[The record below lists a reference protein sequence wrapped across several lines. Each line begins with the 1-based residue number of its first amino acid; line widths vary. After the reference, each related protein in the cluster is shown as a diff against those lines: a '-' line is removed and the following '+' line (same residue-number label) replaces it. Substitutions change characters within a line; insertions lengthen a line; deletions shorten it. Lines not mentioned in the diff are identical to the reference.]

1 MAGAD
6 QGWAAQPPGP
16 ALASA
21 LAPSRIPH
29 SARRSAAQ
37 LVHEPSTP
45 ASRESLTGPAR
56 LAEFFAPRSI
66 AVVGASAG
74 SGWARFVYA
83 AAAATGF
90 AGDLIP
96 VHHTK
101 PTVFGRPAARSL
113 RELDVNADLAFL
125 LVPTGAVE
133 SVLDDAAAA
142 GMRSAVVLASDYGET
157 GPEGKAREERL
168 AERAASRGI
177 TLLGPNCLGFINAH
191 ARVAPFALTVPTP
204 LAAGPVGIALQS
216 GALASVI
223 LNFARSR
230 AIGVST
236 LVTLGNEAMISASD
250 VIGYLADD
258 ERTRVICLFLE
269 QIGDPAEFAAAAR
282 KAAAAGKPIVALK
295 AGSSPAG
302 MRAALA
308 HTGAIAGDDAVVDA
322 AFRQLNVIRV
332 TSIEELLST
341 AALLGYGR
349 PLTGRRMG
357 VLTASGGACGIIA
370 DRAAAQGI
378 VIPSFA
384 PSTAAAIAPHVPPF
398 AQVRNPLDV
407 TGYFLA
413 NRRTSALTAIDHALD
428 AAVDDKGLDFVFFSG
443 PTLPDTKP
451 ADEKLAGLLEE
462 RVAWVGRRM
471 ASAPIPVVAVGYTCV
486 DVTEYGRDLLGR
498 HGIHMLGGIELGL
511 TAIGNALR
519 WAEGRERSWP
529 GPVPLSHANPAPLSH
544 ANPAPLS
551 RANPALPAPHGAWRE
566 SDARALLTSCGI
578 PVVPG
583 VLADSPRTAAEAA
596 RRLGYPVALRIS
608 SARITHKSDAGGVAL
623 GLRTTAHVQAGYRR
637 VRAAAAG
644 LPAADVDGVMVSP
657 MRAGGVELLA
667 GVSVDPVFG
676 PVLAVGLGGIWVEVF
691 GDVSLRVLP
700 VGLDEVLRMLS
711 ELRGEPLLRGERGG
725 RPADLRSLAT
735 TILRIADAALSLGNS
750 LRSLEVNPLWVDGDR
765 IEALDFLV
773 ITAAPT
779 DDAPNGIEQAPTERI
794 SDHEARLQH

>member
-6 QGWAAQPPGP
+6 G
-16 ALASA
+16 L
-21 LAPSRIPH
+21 
-29 SARRSAAQ
+29 Q
-37 LVHEPSTP
+37 LVREPGAS
-45 ASRESLTGPAR
+45 ASRESVAGPER

-66 AVVGASAG
+66 AVVGASSE
-74 SGWARFVYA
+74 SGWARFVFA

-90 AGDLIP
+90 DGDLIP
-96 VHHTK
+96 VHQTK
-101 PTVFGRPAARSL
+101 GTVFGRPAPRSL
-113 RELDVNADLAFL
+113 RELDEPADLAFL
-125 LVPTGAVE
+125 LVPTEAVE

-142 GMRSAVVLASDYGET
+142 GVRGAVVLASGFGET
-157 GPEGKAREERL
+157 GPEGKALEERL
-168 AERAASRGI
+168 AARAASHGI

-191 ARVAPFALTVPTP
+191 ARAAAFALTVPTP

-223 LNFARSR
+223 LSFAKSR

-236 LVTLGNEAMISASD
+236 LATVGNEAMVSASD

-258 ERTRVICLFLE
+258 ERTAVICLFLE
-269 QIGDPAEFAAAAR
+269 QLGDPVEFAAAAR
-282 KAAAAGKPIVALK
+282 KASAAGKPIVALK
-295 AGSSPAG
+295 AGSSSAG
-302 MRAALA
+302 KEAALA

-332 TSIEELLST
+332 ASIEELLST

-349 PLTGRRMG
+349 RPTGRRMG
-357 VLTASGGACGIIA
+357 VLTASGGACDIIA

-378 VIPSFA
+378 VIPAFSH
-384 PSTAAAIAPHVPPF
+384 STTAAIAPHVPPF

-413 NRRTSALTAIDHALD
+413 HQRTSALTAIDHALD
-428 AAVDDKGLDFVFFSG
+428 AAVDDQGLDFVFFSG

-462 RVAWVGRRM
+462 RMAWVGRRM
-471 ASAPIPVVAVGYTCV
+471 ASAPIPVVAVGHTCV
-486 DVTEYGRDLLGR
+486 DVTEYARDVLGR
-498 HGIHMLGGIELGL
+498 HGIHMLGGMELGIA
-511 TAIGNALR
+511 AIGNALR

-529 GPVPLSHANPAPLSH
+529 GPGPRSPANPGLRTADEVGGGAQSDR
-544 ANPAPLS
+544 S
-551 RANPALPAPHGAWRE
+551 DQSDRASQAGRPWRE
-566 SDARALLTSCGI
+566 PDARALLTSFGI

-583 VLADSPRTAAEAA
+583 VLANSPRTAAAAA

-608 SARITHKSDAGGVAL
+608 SARITHKSDVGGVAL
-623 GLRTTAHVQAGYRR
+623 SLRTIADLRAGYRR
-637 VRAAAAG
+637 VRAAAAA
-644 LPAADVDGVMVSP
+644 LPGADVDGVMVSP
-657 MRAGGVELLA
+657 MRTGGAELLA

-700 VGLDEVLRMLS
+700 VGRDEVLRMLG
-711 ELRGEPLLRGERGG
+711 ELRGAALLRGTRGG
-725 RPADLRSLAT
+725 SPADLESLAT
-735 TILRIADAALSLGNS
+735 IILRIADAALSLGDS
-750 LRSLEVNPLWVDGDR
+750 LRSVEVNPLWVDGDR
-765 IEALDFLV
+765 IEALDLLV
-773 ITAAPT
+773 ITAGQA
-779 DDAPNGIEQAPTERI
+779 DDPPHRTEQAATERI